1 MLESVGVDIWR
12 DSAIA
17 ATQGAGGLESVS
29 VVPMNGR
36 GSQRPVRELDCDFL
50 AVSGGWNPAL
60 ALYAHAGGR
69 MRYDPASAAFVAADS
84 LQHILLA
91 GRVAG
96 HHDADSCMLDG
107 ARAGHEAARI
117 CGHTHGDRTRAGAM
131 SPKPEDSQPIALW
144 SVPPLPGC
152 TWDEHFVDI
161 QRDATVA
168 DIHRGVEAGLRS
180 AEHIKRYTTIG
191 TGNDQGKTSVV
202 NALGILAEAIGAS
215 LDELAPTTSRP
226 PVSPTPFNVLAAHER
241 GPLYD
246 PAQLSPL
253 HRWHVS
259 HGAVFDNSGR
269 WRRPRFFPQGD
280 EDQDAASAREC
291 LLVRSAVGLAD
302 ISTLG
307 KIDVHGPDAAEFLD
321 RMYTNLM
328 SSLAIGSCRYGVLC
342 GADGMIFDD
351 GVVTRL
357 GDARFLATTTTGN
370 AAAVFGHFEHWRQN
384 EWPDLRVHLTR
395 VTDHWAAFAI
405 AGPRSRQVL
414 DRITQDVELDNE
426 SFPFLTMRDGAVAG
440 VQTRL
445 FRVSFS
451 GELSFEVHVPARFA
465 VPVWDSIL
473 EAGADYGIAPYG
485 TEAMHVLRAEK
496 GYIVVGQDTD
506 GTITPQDAGLG
517 WLVNSG
523 KPFFVGKR
531 SHSRPDVVRTDRLQ
545 LVGILPDATDCL
557 LREGAQILAGDTNGK
572 SSAGHVTS
580 SYRSSTLGRPFALG
594 LMAGG
599 RGRHGERVLIPVEG
613 AVWKAQVTAPLFY
626 DPEGAR
632 RDGD

>member
-1 MLESVGVDIWR
+1 
-12 DSAIA
+12 
-17 ATQGAGGLESVS
+17 
-29 VVPMNGR
+29 
-36 GSQRPVRELDCDFL
+36 
-50 AVSGGWNPAL
+50 
-60 ALYAHAGGR
+60 
-69 MRYDPASAAFVAADS
+69 
-84 LQHILLA
+84 
-91 GRVAG
+91 
-96 HHDADSCMLDG
+96 
-107 ARAGHEAARI
+107 
-117 CGHTHGDRTRAGAM
+117 
-131 SPKPEDSQPIALW
+131 
-144 SVPPLPGC
+144 
-152 TWDEHFVDI
+152 
-161 QRDATVA
+161 
-168 DIHRGVEAGLRS
+168 
-180 AEHIKRYTTIG
+180 
-191 TGNDQGKTSVV
+191 
-202 NALGILAEAIGAS
+202 
-215 LDELAPTTSRP
+215 
-226 PVSPTPFNVLAAHER
+226 
-241 GPLYD
+241 
-246 PAQLSPL
+246 
-253 HRWHVS
+253 
-259 HGAVFDNSGR
+259 
-269 WRRPRFFPQGD
+269 
-280 EDQDAASAREC
+280 
-291 LLVRSAVGLAD
+291 
-302 ISTLG
+302 
-307 KIDVHGPDAAEFLD
+307 
-321 RMYTNLM
+321 
-328 SSLAIGSCRYGVLC
+328 
-342 GADGMIFDD
+342 MIFDD